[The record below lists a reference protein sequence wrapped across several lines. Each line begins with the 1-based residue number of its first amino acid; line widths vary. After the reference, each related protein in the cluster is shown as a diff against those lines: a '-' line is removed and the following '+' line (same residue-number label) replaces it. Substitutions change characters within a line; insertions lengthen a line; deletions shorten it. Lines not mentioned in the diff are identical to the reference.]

1 MAVQAEP
8 MRVTGVA
15 ASQGSLLWS
24 ARLIALAGIGL
35 IGYAILFLVVNFTN
49 FIELGLGQAETG
61 ATKDTVLAFSPKFYD
76 YVSHLQVA
84 LSGFIAGVG
93 IALVVLAMWGIQ
105 RRQKWAFWGA
115 AVSAIVAVGVAL
127 PLHYP
132 YGLATVGHLGL
143 IYADLLIFVV
153 GFVLGLRAFSSESS
167 GAAGST

>member
-1 MAVQAEP
+1 MDT
-8 MRVTGVA
+8 MR
-15 ASQGSLLWS
+15 ASRATARQGSGLLWS

-35 IGYAILFLVVNFTN
+35 IGYAILFLVVNFSN
-49 FIELGLGQAETG
+49 FIELGLGTAETG

-105 RRQKWAFWGA
+105 RGLRWAFWGA
-115 AVSAIVAVGVAL
+115 VVSAVVAVGVAL

-132 YGLATVGHLGL
+132 YGLATIGHLGL
-143 IYADLLIFVV
+143 IYLDLFIFVA
-153 GFVLGLRAFSSESS
+153 GFVLGLRAFMAQSR

>member
-1 MAVQAEP
+1 MDT
-8 MRVTGVA
+8 MRTTGVPGG
-15 ASQGSLLWS
+15 QGSGLLWS
-24 ARLIALAGIGL
+24 ARMIALAGIGL

-49 FIELGLGQAETG
+49 FIELGLGQNETG
-61 ATKDTVLAFSPKFYD
+61 ATKDTVMTFSPKFYD

-105 RRQKWAFWGA
+105 RGLRWAFWGA
-115 AVSAIVAVGVAL
+115 VVSAVVAVGIAL

-143 IYADLLIFVV
+143 IYLDLLIFAV
-153 GFVLGLRAFSSESS
+153 GFVLGLRAFMGRST